1 MKNELDHK
9 RESEIQAMMNVE
21 ILPIIPKFDFEKS
34 KTTKI
39 PLSDL
44 SALGVAFQP
53 LTTAIQTVLNGSGGS
68 GIYYV
73 NTMGK
78 QMFNTTGSTEFIGS
92 LKSSI
97 GGVGGGQARMTALAC
112 DPTMLFM
119 AATLM
124 NIEKKL
130 NIIQETQEDILQFL
144 EEKERATLQGNLNVL
159 GDIISNFKYNW
170 DNEKYKT
177 NKHILVQ
184 EIRKEAESSIILYR
198 EQIGKDLEKRSSIH
212 GNLEVKN
219 ILKRLQ
225 TRFKDYQIS
234 LYLYA
239 YSTFLEVMLLGN
251 FNEDYLNNVEH
262 CITEYSYQFRA
273 LYTEC
278 YNMMEDYSKSSVQSE
293 MVNGLST
300 ASKFVGNAIS
310 KVPIINKFQL
320 DENLIKAGSKLDAY
334 QEEQAVNTLNNLIQ
348 NRMNV
353 TIPFVENIRTINN
366 LYNKPVKCLMDKD
379 NIYIQQIREENP

>member
-225 TRFKDYQIS
+225 TRFKDYQLS

-320 DENLIKAGSKLDAY
+320 DENLIKAGSKLGAY